1 MTTRSLTE
9 SATGVAPIPEQ
20 TVRKVAVISMLGAS
34 VEWYDFFLYA
44 AAAAAVFPRVFFSG
58 DLPPLVGVFASFA
71 TFAVGFI
78 ARPVGG
84 IIFGHYGDKLG
95 RKGTLVTALMLM
107 GGSTTLIGLLPTYAM
122 VGAWAPTMLI
132 VLRFLQGVAI
142 GGQWGGA
149 MLLATENAPKHRR
162 GLYGSF
168 AQAGAPLGVILAN
181 LAFLLMSA
189 NLSEAS
195 FMSWG
200 WRAPFLVSVILVGV
214 ALYVQLR
221 LEETTSFR
229 QLLALKAATDVG
241 EGEPKTRTAAGR
253 SPVLAALASHP
264 RQIILA
270 AGAFIAI
277 QVTFYIL
284 VSFVIAYGAA
294 RAGLHISRN
303 TMLSAVLIGAVMMTP
318 VIFISGGLSDRYGR
332 RGLFMVGAALLGL
345 WSFAVFPMI
354 DTGQF
359 LWITLAIGLAQVFI
373 GVMYGPQAAFFAEL
387 FTTEV
392 RYSGASLGYQTGAIL
407 GGAFAPLIATALLA
421 EFGTGLAISAYMAV
435 ACVISLV
442 SVFLLAETHRRDLNP
457 KAGLE

>member
-1 MTTRSLTE
+1 MTTQAVAE
-9 SATGVAPIPEQ
+9 SPRGVAPVPEA

-58 DLPPLVGVFASFA
+58 NLPPLVGVFASFA

-84 IIFGHYGDKLG
+84 VIFGHYGDKLG

-181 LAFLLMSA
+181 LAFLLMSS
-189 NLSEAS
+189 NLSEAR

-200 WRAPFLVSVILVGV
+200 WRVPFLVSLI
-214 ALYVQLR
+214 
-221 LEETTSFR
+221 
-229 QLLALKAATDVG
+229 DVG
-241 EGEPKTRTAAGR
+241 EGEPKRRPAAGR

-264 RQIILA
+264 RQIVLA

-284 VSFVIAYGAA
+284 VSFVIAYGTA
-294 RAGLHISRN
+294 RAGLHIPRD

-318 VIFISGGLSDRYGR
+318 VIFISGGLSDIYGR
-332 RGLFMVGAALLGL
+332 RGLFMLGAALLAL
-345 WSFAVFPMI
+345 WSFAVFPLI

-359 LWITLAIGLAQVFI
+359 VWITVAIGLAQVFI
-373 GVMYGPQAAFFAEL
+373 GIMYGPQAAFFAEL

-392 RYSGASLGYQTGAIL
+392 RYSGASLGYQMGAIL
-407 GGAFAPLIATALLA
+407 GGAFAPLVATALLA
-421 EFGTGLAISAYMAV
+421 KFGTGLAISAYMAI
-435 ACVISLV
+435 ACVISII
-442 SVFLLAETHRRDLNP
+442 SVWLLAETHKRDLDP
-457 KAGLE
+457 KAQLE